1 MKLTLRALIFCLAG
15 LFACEESADEALNT
29 LGTDVDVEMRE
40 YLDGNQR
47 SLMFK
52 FFTTRDFGCVN
63 HQINY
68 SLRQETS
75 GLAIRLQEVEEP
87 STCMKAMGPA
97 SAFVDVGS
105 LNIGEYDFTLHIG
118 EAITNTGVLTVTP
131 ELYELV
137 LNGEAGIN
145 LETVQLHRVPKHALW
160 GTIQFLG
167 KPNEGFANAF
177 VNQLTKLGAIQDKFD
192 EGNYGFFKVD
202 ATGKV
207 SPPMVAEKDSP
218 FTFLL
223 NYRGDESE
231 LMALLSEMNR
241 TYGDEIAIRLRT
253 AQGHELRSWDLHQ

>member
-40 YLDGNQR
+40 YLDGTQR

-52 FFTTRDFGCVN
+52 FFTTRDFSCIN
-63 HQINY
+63 HRINY
-68 SLRQETS
+68 SVQQEIN

-87 STCMKAMGPA
+87 SACMKAMGPA

-105 LNIGEYDFTLHIG
+105 LNVGDYDFTLHIG

-131 ELYELV
+131 ESYQLV
-137 LNGEAGIN
+137 LNGEAGMH
-145 LETVQLHRVPKHALW
+145 LETVQLQRIPKDALW
-160 GTIQFLG
+160 GTVQFPG
-167 KPNEGFANAF
+167 KPNENLANTF
-177 VNQLTKLGAIQDKFD
+177 VNQLTKLGATQDKFD
-192 EGNYGFFKVD
+192 EGNYGFFEVD

-207 SPPMVAEKDSP
+207 SPPMVAEKSSP

-231 LMALLSEMNR
+231 LTALLSEINR
-241 TYGDEIAIRLRT
+241 TYGDEVAIRVHT
-253 AQGHELRSWDLHQ
+253 ARGSEYRSWDLH